1 MLVLGE
7 KLAGIKS
14 FSRQEAPPPSTRGK
28 SKPGTPSAH
37 LATHRVCRWGHPNTA
52 ICQDR
57 NSMSS
62 DVGGLEMHAAL
73 GSKVGPAFA

>member
-14 FSRQEAPPPSTRGK
+14 FSRQEAPPSEYRGK
-28 SKPGTPSAH
+28 AGTPSAH

>member
-14 FSRQEAPPPSTRGK
+14 VQQTRGPPPSTRGK